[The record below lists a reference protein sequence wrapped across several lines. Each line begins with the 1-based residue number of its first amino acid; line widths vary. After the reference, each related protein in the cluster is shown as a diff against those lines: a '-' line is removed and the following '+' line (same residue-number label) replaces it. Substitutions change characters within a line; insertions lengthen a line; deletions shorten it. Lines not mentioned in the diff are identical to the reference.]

1 MFIVQDKAVS
11 STILAFYANPDNIGW
26 RDELTRL
33 NLLDRVEP
41 FANKVQALTLADFIE
56 NDRWLGIN
64 KEMDQYLPTIIH
76 NRLVYDTNYSSLRG
90 YDYDILR
97 SVSLSAHEPIHNVTI
112 RGNSDFI
119 WFKDK
124 TPGYTILTIDIDLG
138 LPTCLLPYHDI
149 NITADIKPDKVQYI
163 STFLPLHIYE
173 ELKKIKQVVFPS
185 QGKDYYIF
193 SGVMNTHKSK
203 RWND

>member
-1 MFIVQDKAVS
+1 MFIVQDNAVAT
-11 STILAFYANPDNIGW
+11 TIHGFYENPDDIRW

-97 SVSLSAHEPIHNVTI
+97 SVSLLAQEPIHNVTI
-112 RGNSDFI
+112 KANDLI
-119 WFKDK
+119 WFKGES
-124 TPGYTILTIDIDLG
+124 PGFTELTIDINPG
-138 LPTCLLPYHDI
+138 LPKCLLRYNDI
-149 NITADIKPDKVQYI
+149 NITADVTNQKRYNLLQLCC
-163 STFLPLHIYE
+163 LP
-173 ELKKIKQVVFPS
+173 
-185 QGKDYYIF
+185 IF
-193 SGVMNTHKSK
+193 TKN
-203 RWND
+203 